1 MRNHNKGIT
10 LVALVITVIILLILA
25 TISIQSLT
33 STGLFKRAQEAQN
46 LTQEKTAEEN
56 EILTNYLEQMN
67 KIISEG
73 KTEKIPD
80 GAIVNP
86 INDVTIWLKTGE
98 ISKKYA
104 YTTIEE
110 VISDNECMESL
121 MKSENAMKYLARS
134 TNFANAIC
142 ENENA
147 MTYLG
152 HSSYIDDT
160 LLNNDLWAA
169 STWNSQYFDKVYKA
183 KLSSSDYL
191 YELLS
196 NEKSMKNL
204 YSSVNDCGKDT
215 HVFNQDLATYANN
228 NVSLSGNMSTGFSLL
243 KSAYNVHQNNR
254 ICKTFDSDVKSAI
267 IILSETVNGNGYYG
281 ASLNHIPIVIGK
293 VNSFD
298 AEYYNEFH
306 IEKGF
311 TVKACPNSATSSFF
325 YYYTN
330 EMEKIENFDVQNY
343 KINDNAQDDYTVCI
357 YSNGRFGSY
366 SKKGYFTTTVPDVSE
381 MKQVCLGIASY
392 NYVNLKVHSFVLNF

>member
-33 STGLFKRAQEAQN
+33 STGLFKRAQDAQN
-46 LTQEKTAEEN
+46 LIQEKTAEEN

-121 MKSENAMKYLARS
+121 MKSENAM
-134 TNFANAIC
+134 
-142 ENENA
+142 
-147 MTYLG
+147 TYLG

-169 STWNSQYFDKVYKA
+169 SMWNSQYFDKVYKA

-311 TVKACPNSATSSFF
+311 TVRACPNSATSSFF